1 MKKILITFLISSIL
15 SAYAFTIGQAFPE
28 IKGHTLEKNELT
40 IPKDVKGKFTLVAL
54 ASSMRAQED
63 LDTWLQPM
71 YSSFAENP
79 MYAVNLFIIPLTKGF
94 ILVGPDKVESQIKA
108 SLDKEYYKYILVYNG
123 EVGPIRKALGM
134 EEKDK
139 PYLYV
144 IDPRGNITYK
154 TSGKY
159 TEEKMEEI
167 ADKLSE

>member
-1 MKKILITFLISSIL
+1 MKKILFTFLISSIL